1 MQQGSNGA
9 GVEEDFAS
17 VWEEWTKDSAFREPS
32 RGDIREG
39 TVLVKSATE
48 IIMDVGAKRDA
59 VVPKFELDQVDPA
72 RLAAIKVGDK
82 VNVYVIRLDD
92 PENGLIVS
100 IRRAREFED
109 WLTAE
114 AMLASGELFQSTI
127 SGYNR
132 GGLLCSF
139 GRLQAFVPA
148 SQIPRIPRARPDVG
162 AQPGSDDDA
171 LAALVGE
178 QMTLRVIEVNR
189 RRRRLIVSARST
201 SQSSRGQQR
210 EQLLADLKP
219 GETRSGTVSSIRD
232 FGVFVDLGGLDGLV
246 HVSELS
252 WTRVANPNSVLSVG
266 QQVQVQVLHVD
277 PDTQRIGLSI
287 KRLQPDPWVVAVD
300 KYAPGQLVR
309 GTVAHVAKFG
319 AFVELEPGVE
329 GLVHLSELA
338 DGDFGD
344 PANIVSPGQQ
354 VDVLV
359 LSVEPDRHRL
369 SLSLRQ
375 APQDPA

>member
-1 MQQGSNGA
+1 MQQGSNEA
-9 GVEEDFAS
+9 GTEEDFG
-17 VWEEWTKDSAFREPS
+17 VIWEEWNRDAAVREPS

-39 TVLVKSATE
+39 TVLIKTANE

-59 VVPKFELDQVDPA
+59 VVPRYELEQVDPA
-72 RLAAIKVGDK
+72 RIAAIKVGDK
-82 VNVYVIRLDD
+82 INVYVLRLDD

-100 IRRAREFED
+100 IRRAREYED

-127 SGYNR
+127 TGYNR

-148 SQIPRIPRARPDVG
+148 SQAPRIPRTRSDAN
-162 AQPGSDDDA
+162 AQPGSDEDA

-178 QMTLRVIEVNR
+178 EMTLRVIEVNR
-189 RRRRLIVSARST
+189 RRRRLIVSARAA

-210 EQLLADLKP
+210 DQLLAELKP
-219 GETRSGTVSSIRD
+219 GDIRTGIVSSIRD
-232 FGVFVDLGGLDGLV
+232 FGVFVDLGGMDGLV

-252 WTRVANPNSVLSVG
+252 WTRVDHPNTVASVG

-287 KRLQPDPWVVAVD
+287 KRLQPDPWVAAVT
-300 KYAPGQLVR
+300 KYQPGQLVR
-309 GTVAHVAKFG
+309 GKVAHVAKFG

-344 PANIVSPGQQ
+344 PANVVSPGQE
-354 VDVLV
+354 VDVLI

-375 APQDPA
+375 AP